1 MKKLLGIVL
10 GVLLLTGCSVS
21 QIKDLDND
29 GKHFSEDYSNIK
41 VDENNPMVY
50 KTPEQIIDIIKKGT
64 GIIYFG
70 FPDCPWC
77 QNAVPVLIDIAK
89 EMDID
94 QIYYLDPKEIR
105 VNDTDSYKEIVK
117 LLGDNLTADEN
128 GNKRLY
134 VPDVY
139 FVSGGKIVGHHFK
152 TVDTQTNPSEN
163 PLTEVQKTELRD
175 IYKKL
180 IEKTYNIECD
190 C

>member
-1 MKKLLGIVL
+1 MKKVL
-10 GVLLLTGCSVS
+10 WIMAGFLLLTGCSVTP
-21 QIKDLDND
+21 INKNIEDA
-29 GKHFSEDYSNIK
+29 KKFSEEYKAIS
-41 VDENNPMVY
+41 VSENNPMVY
-50 KTPEQIIDIIKKGT
+50 KTDEEIIEILKSGT

-77 QNAVPVLIDIAK
+77 QNAVPVLIATAK

-94 QIYYLDPKEIR
+94 EIYYFNPKEIR
-105 VNDTDSYKEIVK
+105 EENTKSYQEIVS
-117 LLGDNLTADEN
+117 LLGENLGNDEN

-139 FVSGGKIVGHHFK
+139 FVSGGKIIGHNLK
-152 TVDTQTNPSEN
+152 TVESQLNPKEEA
-163 PLTEVQKTELRD
+163 LTEEQTLELKN

-180 IEKTYNIECD
+180 ISTTYNIECD